1 MFKSL
6 FDFLDSDIGL
16 SIYYNDDNKITHLSV
31 LSDEDY
37 QLYNLL
43 ITILSKMVLEL
54 DNSDHKLF
62 RYQEDFSWTDLL
74 SDYILSIEE
83 K

>member
-1 MFKSL
+1 MICHNIYDL
-6 FDFLDSDIGL
+6 FLRLQHNIRHYHQQIL
-16 SIYYNDDNKITHLSV
+16 LYHYIQV
-31 LSDEDY
+31 EDY

-62 RYQEDFSWTDLL
+62 NYLEDFSWTDLL
-74 SDYILSIEE
+74 SDYILRIEE